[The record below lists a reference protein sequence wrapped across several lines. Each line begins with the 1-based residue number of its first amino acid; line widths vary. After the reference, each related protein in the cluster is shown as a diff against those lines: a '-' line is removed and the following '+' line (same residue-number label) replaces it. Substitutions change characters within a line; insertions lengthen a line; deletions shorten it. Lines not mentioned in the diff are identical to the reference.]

1 MKYDLT
7 KFPVGED
14 DQQLK
19 DDTGKLAFYKQ
30 AFIKALL
37 SEPNPMVPGA
47 QPLSNDVK
55 MKRYALY
62 VKLKKANGTTN
73 LDTDEVA
80 ILSDAVMLY
89 PTLIAGQCRD
99 FLNQKED

>member
-14 DQQLK
+14 DVQLK
-19 DDTGKLAFYKQ
+19 DETGKPSTYKHALTKAVLAG
-30 AFIKALL
+30 IR
-37 SEPNPMVPGA
+37 PDG
-47 QPLSNDVK
+47 QPITDPELK
-55 MKRYALY
+55 MKHYALY

-73 LDTDEVA
+73 LDADEVKLLA
-80 ILSDAVMLY
+80 DAVMVY
-89 PTLIAGQCRD
+89 PIIIAGQCRD